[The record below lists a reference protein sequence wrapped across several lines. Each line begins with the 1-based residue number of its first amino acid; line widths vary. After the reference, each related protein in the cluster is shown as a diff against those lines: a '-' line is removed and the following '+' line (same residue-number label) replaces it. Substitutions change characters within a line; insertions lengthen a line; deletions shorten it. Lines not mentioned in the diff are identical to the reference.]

1 MGSFSWPLTLEHRDV
16 WGSEPTPSTA
26 ALTRLTGEESAL
38 YQALGN
44 GTFGP
49 AVRLE
54 QELIR
59 WDWTLERLLPAG

>member
-1 MGSFSWPLTLEHRDV
+1 MDEETLLAHRDV
-16 WGSEPTPSTA
+16 WGSEPQPSRA

-54 QELIR
+54 QELIQ
-59 WDWTLERLLPAG
+59 WGWASERLLPSV